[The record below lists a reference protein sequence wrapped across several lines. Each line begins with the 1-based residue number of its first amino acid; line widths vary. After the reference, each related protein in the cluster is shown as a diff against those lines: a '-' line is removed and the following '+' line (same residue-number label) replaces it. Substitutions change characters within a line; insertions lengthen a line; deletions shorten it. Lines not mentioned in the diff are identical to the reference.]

1 MSIKPRGNC
10 AITGVQFGDEGK
22 GQVVDFLAPSYGY
35 IVRYNGGANAGHT
48 VVVDGKKHAL
58 HLIPSGILHPDTIN
72 VTANGVVIDPFSLLK
87 EIEDLTAGG
96 VSVTSRNLKLS
107 HRCHLVLPYHKTED
121 GLIDAAMAADSEA
134 ADLIQTT
141 KRGIGPCYADRAYRS
156 TAVRMVDIMDH
167 QLLSDI
173 VPRIVKIKNAQCAA
187 LSGIAGVDFEPFDP
201 KEILARLKEGAE
213 KLKPYICDTTE
224 LLRDALAADKKLLFE
239 GANATLLD
247 VDFGTYPF
255 VTSSNCMAPSIY
267 TSTGLSGIT
276 LASSL
281 GVAKL
286 YMSRVGAG
294 PFPTESDDPQVMEI
308 RERAQEYGTTTGR
321 PRRIGWLDLV
331 ALKHTSR
338 LNGTTGLVLTGLKFL
353 NGIDPVKVC
362 IGYKGIPSGE
372 GEFPASSRVLGKARP
387 VYQEV
392 TGFNG
397 GLEGCREKKDLPQTA
412 LKLIALIEEHTG
424 TPVKAVCLGKSRDQ
438 LLEL

>member
-1 MSIKPRGNC
+1 MSIIPRGNC

-22 GQVVDFLAPSYGY
+22 GQVVDFLAPNYSY

-58 HLIPSGILHPDTIN
+58 HLIPSGILHPDTVN
-72 VTANGVVIDPFSLLK
+72 VTANGVVIDPFSLLR
-87 EIEDLTAGG
+87 EIEELKESG

-107 HRCHLVLPYHKTED
+107 HRCHLVLPYHKAED
-121 GLIDAAMAADSEA
+121 GLLDAAMAAGTES
-134 ADLIQTT
+134 ADLLQTT
-141 KRGIGPCYADRAYRS
+141 KRGIGPCYADRAYRA

-167 QLLSDI
+167 QLLSEI
-173 VPRIVKIKNAQCAA
+173 IPRIVRIKNAQCAA
-187 LSGIAGVDFEPFDP
+187 LSGIADVDFDP
-201 KEILARLKEGAE
+201 LDSKDILEQVKEAAD
-213 KLKPYICDTTE
+213 KLRPHVCDTTE
-224 LLRDALAADKKLLFE
+224 LLREALAADKKILFE

-276 LASSL
+276 LESSL

-294 PFPTESDDPQVMEI
+294 PFPTESDDPAVMEI
-308 RERAQEYGTTTGR
+308 RERAHEYGTTTGR

-331 ALKHTSR
+331 ALKHTAR

-353 NGIDPVKVC
+353 EGIDPVKVC
-362 IGYKGIPSGE
+362 IGYKDIPSDDG
-372 GEFPASSRVLGKARP
+372 GFPASARVLGKARP
-387 VYQEV
+387 VYREV
-392 TGFNG
+392 SGFKG
-397 GLEGCREKKDLPQTA
+397 GLEGCREKKDLPPTA
-412 LKLIALIEEHTG
+412 LSLIAMIEEHTG
-424 TPVKAVCLGKSRDQ
+424 TPVDAVCLGKSRDQ
-438 LLEL
+438 LLEM